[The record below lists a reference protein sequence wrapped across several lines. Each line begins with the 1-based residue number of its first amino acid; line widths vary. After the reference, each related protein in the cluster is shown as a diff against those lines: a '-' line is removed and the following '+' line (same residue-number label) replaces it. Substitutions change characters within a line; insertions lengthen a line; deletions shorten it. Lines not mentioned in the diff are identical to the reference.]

1 MRAMDATVSN
11 GSTAKSRDDRAVP
24 ALTAQPEPAPDRVV
38 PFPARRAVETSSVN
52 GRNGDVLHADSFD
65 RWLHSNL
72 SRFTRAISPA
82 ALLLA
87 YVDWLAHLGLSP
99 AKQAELARKAWR
111 KAYRLALYLPRSFD
125 KDAPWCIEPL
135 TQDRRFSHPDWRS
148 FPFNVIAQSFL
159 LQQQWWYNA
168 TSEIRGVSKHHED
181 IAVFVARQL
190 LDIVSPSNFLW
201 TNPQALARI
210 FESRGLNLWFGWQN
224 WLAEFERIQA
234 GRPPPGVDA
243 FRPGETV
250 ALTPGQVVF
259 RNRLIELIQYEP
271 TTPTVRAEP
280 VLIVP
285 AWIMKYYILDLSPS
299 NSLIRHLVDRGH
311 TVFCISWK
319 NPDASDRDRGMED
332 YLRMGIG
339 DALEAV
345 SAICGLP
352 GVHAVGYCL
361 GGTLL
366 AIAAAA
372 MARDGDTRLS
382 SITML
387 AAQTDFSEPGEL
399 GLFIEESQ
407 MMFLEDIMFDRGYLS
422 AGEMSGAFQLLRSND
437 LFWSRAVH
445 QYLMGE
451 PSPMTDMMAW
461 NADTTRMPY
470 RMHAQYLRRLFL
482 NNDLALGRY
491 RVTGKPVALSD
502 VHVPMFV
509 VGTESDHVA
518 PWRSVYKIHL
528 LANGEITF
536 ALTSGGHNMGI
547 VSPPGTP
554 KRGYRVL
561 THSHQGKYI
570 DADTYLAQAARHE
583 GSWWTAWF
591 AWLDAHSTGAEA
603 PPRMGAP
610 TKGYPPIEP
619 APGSYVMQT

>member
-1 MRAMDATVSN
+1 MDATVSN
-11 GSTAKSRDDRAVP
+11 GSPAKSPD
-24 ALTAQPEPAPDRVV
+24 DRVV
-38 PFPARRAVETSSVN
+38 PAPTAQSKSAPGRIVPLPARRAVETSSAN

-87 YVDWLAHLGLSP
+87 YVDWIAHLGLSP

-135 TQDRRFSHPDWRS
+135 AQDRRFSHPDWRA

-201 TNPQALARI
+201 TNPQALGKT

-234 GRPPPGVDA
+234 GRPPPGVDD

-250 ALTPGQVVF
+250 ALTPGHVVF

-271 TTPTVRAEP
+271 TTQTVRAEP
-280 VLIVP
+280 LLIVP

-319 NPDASDRDRGMED
+319 NPDANDRDRGMED

-339 DALEAV
+339 DALDAV
-345 SAICGLP
+345 EAICGLP

-366 AIAAAA
+366 AVAAAA
-372 MARDGDTRLS
+372 MARDGDTRLA

-491 RVTGKPVALSD
+491 RVTGKPVALAD
-502 VHVPMFV
+502 VHAPMFV

-528 LANGEITF
+528 LASGEITF
-536 ALTSGGHNMGI
+536 ALTTGGHNMGI

-554 KRGYRVL
+554 KRGYRLL
-561 THSHQGKYI
+561 THSHEGRYI

-591 AWLDAHSTGAEA
+591 AWLDAHSSGAEA